1 MKVTTTP
8 QEFQTASSQLICAYP
23 KSTKITTHYHAS
35 TPNKGSL
42 TLKTYDPV
50 SGSVIKF
57 STSKI
62 ADVGRLITALHKLA
76 RETVGASELV
86 EEAEKMEVDTPAEA
100 VPAAAA
106 ADPTATPAPAAKAPA
121 QQTQQAPKKK
131 GGKGKKK

>member
-8 QEFQTASSQLICAYP
+8 QEFHTASSQLIRAYP

-50 SGSVIKF
+50 SGCVIKF

-76 RETVGASELV
+76 RETVGAPELV
-86 EEAEKMEVDTPAEA
+86 EEAEKMEVDTPAENTPVA
-100 VPAAAA
+100 PAAVAA
-106 ADPTATPAPAAKAPA
+106 ATPAPVAKTQT

>member
-1 MKVTTTP
+1 LPHSLPESIHQLTP
-8 QEFQTASSQLICAYP
+8 PPQ
-23 KSTKITTHYHAS
+23 TKITTHYHAS
-35 TPNKGSL
+35 IPNKGSL

-76 RETVGASELV
+76 RETVGAPELV
-86 EEAEKMEVDTPAEA
+86 EEVEKMEVDTPTENTPVA
-100 VPAAAA
+100 PAAGS
-106 ADPTATPAPAAKAPA
+106 TATPAPAAKAPA